1 MYEQSS
7 KNRTVLIV
15 VLLIVLLAGVFAGT
29 YFILQRYVKNEM
41 FLDKHSDVVSLCDRQ
56 EGTNI
61 YKCNLLLED
70 IVPNIEGKTCFD
82 VQIIS
87 NETIVPTR
95 FCEEEQYLSLTNDIV
110 QFKKLKPLTVSF
122 TYVYNKL
129 TNISFEPISDTY
141 IQDLVNRDIE
151 EIMQMN
157 KADTTILNSF
167 DFCPK
172 PSILPEYITNKEAYI
187 EYFDK
192 NVQSINTYKAGPTYS
207 KDLTVIYSFLFC
219 ESANNLEYKN
229 ICRNTPNRNIS
240 LIPKNQ
246 DKVYV
251 HSNNLVHKET
261 LEAQDITLLNII
273 SLLYDNLY
281 LINQSNTFFYEDFG
295 SYIKELNL
303 TEKHN
308 DILYST
314 SRKLFSSTDML
325 NNLITEEEYFKGYSS
340 LLFSNYIENY
350 KDKIDISGLYIY
362 HYLRNKELDIRFRL
376 LERCNNIS
384 VYIKN
389 V

>member
-1 MYEQSS
+1 MYEQSK
-7 KNRTVLIV
+7 KNRTVLMVIGLILLLGV
-15 VLLIVLLAGVFAGT
+15 VFVGT
-29 YFILQRYVKNEM
+29 YFILQRYVKNEI
-41 FLDKHSDVVSLCDRQ
+41 FLDKHNDVVSLCERQ
-56 EGTNI
+56 EGTSI

-87 NETIVPTR
+87 NNTIVPTR
-95 FCEEEQYLSLTNDIV
+95 FCEEEQYLSLTNEIV

-129 TNISFEPISDTY
+129 TNILFEPISDTY

-151 EIMQMN
+151 EIIQMN

-172 PSILPEYITNKEAYI
+172 PEILPDYVTSKEAYT
-187 EYFDK
+187 EYFNK
-192 NVQSINTYKAGPTYS
+192 NVQPINVYSSGPTYE
-207 KDLTVIYSFLFC
+207 KDLTVIHSFLFC
-219 ESANNLEYKN
+219 ESAKNLGYKN
-229 ICRNTPNRNIS
+229 ICRTTPNANIS
-240 LIPKNQ
+240 SIPKNQ
-246 DKVYV
+246 PNVYV
-251 HSNNLVHKET
+251 HSNSLIHKET
-261 LEAQDITLLNII
+261 LESQDITLLSII

-281 LINQSNTFFYEDFG
+281 LNKQSNTFFYEDFG
-295 SYIKELNL
+295 SYIEELNL
-303 TEKHN
+303 IGKYN

-314 SRKLFSSTDML
+314 SRKLFSSTAIL
-325 NNLITEEEYFKGYSS
+325 NNLLTEDLYFKEYSSILSSYNIEEY
-340 LLFSNYIENY
+340 
-350 KDKIDISGLYIY
+350 KDEIDINGLYIY
-362 HYLRNKELDIRFRL
+362 HYVTNKELDIRFRL